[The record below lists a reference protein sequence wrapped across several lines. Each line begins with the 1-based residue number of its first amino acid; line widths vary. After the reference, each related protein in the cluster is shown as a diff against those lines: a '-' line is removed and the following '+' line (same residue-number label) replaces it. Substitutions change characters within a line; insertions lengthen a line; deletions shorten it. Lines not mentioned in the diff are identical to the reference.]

1 MSLTINTSTLNSYVL
16 DSQVPLSELRAKIKH
31 LDKFMS
37 GKKQPT
43 FNQLSEI
50 AKKNKCANRITT
62 VG

>member
-16 DSQVPLSELRAKIKH
+16 GSQVPLSELRAKIKH

-37 GKKQPT
+37 GEKQPT

-50 AKKNKCANRITT
+50 AKKINVPT
-62 VG
+62 GLL